1 MEEKEK
7 KSYNQEQID
16 LILQGIRPEGMD
28 YDEFKILRAETKK
41 MLKGYLKGRMFHKS
55 SWLEQVPDSKYF
67 YRRTKTYVKAEE
79 DAS

>member
-1 MEEKEK
+1 
-7 KSYNQEQID
+7 
-16 LILQGIRPEGMD
+16 MD